1 MYDPFPAARLL
12 YGARVP
18 GQSLTGLPET
28 ILPAN
33 LDQAYAVQFAL
44 CELLIPTQGPVQ
56 GYKVGCTNA
65 KARSLLGIDGCF
77 SGRCFE
83 NDIKHAPTI
92 INRSDY
98 HMVGIEPEIAVRIGQ
113 DLESADPWTA
123 RRVADLTIEVMP
135 SIELVESRF
144 ATWPKMGAFLAVAD
158 NGVHRELILGDPV
171 SDWSLESVNNAEV
184 TLSVND
190 QRVEQGHAMNVDDGP
205 FGVLAWLANHL
216 NAQGAFLRAGDIVTT
231 GVLTNIYN
239 ATSGQL
245 LVANYGSFGS
255 LEIEVT

>member
-1 MYDPFPAARLL
+1 
-12 YGARVP
+12 
-18 GQSLTGLPET
+18 
-28 ILPAN
+28 
-33 LDQAYAVQFAL
+33 
-44 CELLIPTQGPVQ
+44 
-56 GYKVGCTNA
+56 
-65 KARSLLGIDGCF
+65 
-77 SGRCFE
+77 
-83 NDIKHAPTI
+83 
-92 INRSDY
+92 
-98 HMVGIEPEIAVRIGQ
+98 VRIGQ

-245 LVANYGSFGS
+245 LVANYGSFGT